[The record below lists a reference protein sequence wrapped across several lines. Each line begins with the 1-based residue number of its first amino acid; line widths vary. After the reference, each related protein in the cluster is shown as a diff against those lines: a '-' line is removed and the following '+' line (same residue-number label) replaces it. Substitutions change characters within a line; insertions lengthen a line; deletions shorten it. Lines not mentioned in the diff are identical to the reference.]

1 MATDALKKE
10 LAQLKKEK
18 SAFQAQSALIE
29 KFISM
34 VKSPDEP
41 VAIQTML
48 RKTIEIAIDLTG
60 AELGSLIVLD
70 RDGKVADSILCR
82 GEISPE
88 LSSELIHTV
97 LEEGLA
103 GWVMQHREIGLVNDT
118 KKDDRWLT
126 FNDQPYSARSALAIP
141 IVSGEMHLGILTLMH
156 STANHFASEIVDLMK
171 ITASQVALVL
181 ENANLFATLNES
193 YKSLQDARNQI
204 EVYSRALDL
213 EMEKCRKIQRQFLP
227 RELPGLEDW
236 QIEYFFFPA
245 NRVSGDF
252 YDAFILPGG
261 FIGFNVGDVCDK
273 GVGSALFMALF
284 RSLIRIFSGQA
295 RLGRSPIN
303 KKSQIVGGLPD
314 SQSIR
319 KYNQVDAMRAIAL
332 TNDYIAQN
340 NGMDMFATL
349 FFGVLDPDNGTL
361 LYINGG
367 HEPVYIIESNG
378 IKERLL
384 RTGPALG
391 VIPHA
396 EFEYKQ
402 IQLEPGDILFAY
414 TDGVTDARSTA
425 GERFNRKRL
434 NTLLSEPA
442 TTAFELMQRIGTS
455 IFNQIGKAPQAD
467 DITMLALQRKRPDK
481 S

>member
-141 IVSGEMHLGILTLMH
+141 IVSGDMHLGILTLMH
-156 STANHFASEIVDLMK
+156 STANHFTSEIVDLMK

-193 YKSLQDARNQI
+193 YKSLQDAQNQI

-236 QIEYFFFPA
+236 QIENFFFPA

-303 KKSQIVGGLPD
+303 KKSQIVGGTPD

-349 FFGVLDPDNGTL
+349 FFGVLDPDNGKL

-384 RTGPALG
+384 RTGPAPG

-434 NTLLSEPA
+434 NTLLSQPA

-455 IFNQIGKAPQAD
+455 IFNHIGKAPQAD